1 MTMRIHVL
9 IAAGLLSVS
18 LAAPASAQERPAGL
32 AFAGCWAPADGL
44 SARNRIC
51 LTPTASAIVEF
62 TSITADGNATVS
74 MLSLDGKR
82 IEVRGETCTGWE
94 EGRLTSDGERLLV
107 NAEITC
113 GTDPKQLR
121 TTAFTIAPSGH
132 LLQMTGS
139 GLSQVA
145 TTQLRIFAPV
155 ESYADIPPAT
165 RELLMP
171 YLVDAERTRL
181 DVRAHTVS
189 ASDLVEFERLG
200 VATPIIDLIV
210 AASYPKS
217 FVIDGASGGVTGTV
231 DQGQSARQAAF
242 AANPFGYMNGYPML
256 SMYDW
261 QMMYECSR
269 IGIGCPLGYNMYGY
283 GYGSR
288 YGWGGVGGWGGWGG
302 YGVPGYGIPVV
313 VRPVSPPSET
323 AGTSGGRA
331 VRGRGYTQSGN
342 GSTGGGTATPRT
354 TVGTTSSTST
364 VQGSGGSSGSSGS
377 AGASSGAAAPRTA
390 KPRP

>member
-1 MTMRIHVL
+1 MRIHVL

-18 LAAPASAQERPAGL
+18 LAAPASAQVPSAGL

-44 SARNRIC
+44 SERNRIC

-62 TSITADGNATVS
+62 TSITADGKATVS

-82 IEVRGETCTGWE
+82 IEVRGESCAGWE

-113 GTDPKQLR
+113 GTDPKQIR

-139 GLSQVA
+139 GLAQVA

-155 ESYADIPPAT
+155 ESYADIPAAT
-165 RELLMP
+165 REQLMP

-181 DVRAHTVS
+181 EVRANSVS

-200 VATPIIDLIV
+200 VATPIIDLLV

-217 FVIDGASGGVTGTV
+217 FVIDGTSGGVTGTV
-231 DQGQSARQAAF
+231 DPGQGARQAAF

-256 SMYDW
+256 TMYDW
-261 QMMYECSR
+261 QMLYECSR
-269 IGIGCPLGYNMYGY
+269 IGIGCPLGYNMYGSSIY
-283 GYGSR
+283 GYGGR
-288 YGWGGVGGWGGWGG
+288 YGWGAFGGWGG

-342 GSTGGGTATPRT
+342 GDTGGGTAMPRNG
-354 TVGTTSSTST
+354 VGTTSSTST
-364 VQGSGGSSGSSGS
+364 VQGSGGSSSGSSGS
-377 AGASSGAAAPRTA
+377 AGASSGASAPRTA